1 MLWDHLDSGSRSIKC
16 SEALSRSPGK
26 TASSRSHGADS
37 RGYQGTLREIKT
49 KIESSVQL
57 VADTLVD
64 VSHEAPSS
72 DRTESVIGSRRPPC
86 RGWLYLHLP
95 PLLHIIWSET
105 RILPQRIRNR
115 YSRKGSRLDVGY
127 LYLRA
132 TDGRSVRNIRAHG
145 RIDCIERLVPIVLGP
160 RRKTGVLRLML
171 GTREWN
177 GL

>member
-1 MLWDHLDSGSRSIKC
+1 M
-16 SEALSRSPGK
+16 
-26 TASSRSHGADS
+26 
-37 RGYQGTLREIKT
+37 

-72 DRTESVIGSRRPPC
+72 DRTESVIGSRRPPSR

-145 RIDCIERLVPIVLGP
+145 RIDCIERLVSNRPWTTSEDWRIALDAWDQGVEWAVHTLGSDSTLSEEH
-160 RRKTGVLRLML
+160 KALLASELT
-171 GTREWN
+171 
-177 GL
+177 